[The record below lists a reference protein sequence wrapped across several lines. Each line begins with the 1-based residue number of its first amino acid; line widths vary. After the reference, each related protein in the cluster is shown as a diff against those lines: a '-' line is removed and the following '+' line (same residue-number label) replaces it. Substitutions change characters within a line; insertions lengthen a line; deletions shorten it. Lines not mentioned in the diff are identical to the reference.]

1 VLNPDL
7 DPLVIAFKIWVISI
21 STDESPNMERSAM
34 FKKYAIHGKRLA
46 RVYKYIFM
54 HHMIIWRFFFKC
66 WLHTTVALEKCRQA
80 ATDPTPTAPQE
91 DGRTKDRF

>member
-1 VLNPDL
+1 
-7 DPLVIAFKIWVISI
+7 VIAFKIRVTSI

-54 HHMIIWRFFFKC
+54 HHMIIWRFFFQM
-66 WLHTTVALEKCRQA
+66 LASHYGSAGEV
-80 ATDPTPTAPQE
+80 PP
-91 DGRTKDRF
+91 GRN